1 MKTNLKSDI
10 SLITTINE
18 RALDKL
24 SDKVL
29 WCISDAVEKAM
40 LNNDNVIELDLGFG
54 ILMISILDNNVKYKF
69 VPSKE
74 LEKAVNDTIINEKN
88 MLVDVLEES
97 LVNKI
102 TNVYKDMF

>member
-10 SLITTINE
+10 SLLTTINE
-18 RALDKL
+18 KALDKL
-24 SDKVL
+24 TDKVL
-29 WCISDAVEKAM
+29 WCISDAVEKAL
-40 LNNDNVIELDLGFG
+40 LNNDNIAEIDLGFG

-69 VPSKE
+69 IPSKN
-74 LEKAVNDTIINEKN
+74 LEKSVNDTIINEKN
-88 MLVDVLEES
+88 ILVDVLEES